1 MKRRRASW
9 PAILAVAVSVVTA
22 CGGAAA
28 PDGSASS
35 STLPAGSAP
44 AGSGPPAAGTVPFT
58 PPVVDL
64 DDDLARSFAR
74 LEDEDQARLRTQAG
88 MPAGAGPGW
97 NAMVEAAD
105 AALDGALRSIAEDFE
120 VDPQIGS
127 RDGRL
132 ASAAGPPPADG
143 TLPTA
148 SAAAMA
154 LIMGALTTGRALG
167 SGGTTEASST
177 STETRTSG
185 DEVATMTAKMTGRV
199 VSTGSRVEAD
209 FTFELSGTVV
219 NNVTGATAQLQGNA
233 TAHFEID
240 GCPDANG
247 SSKGSMS
254 LVSSESVS
262 ASGPD
267 APPPASWTRDLSGA
281 FDIAVDDDAAISG
294 VSLDA
299 SASESVTGG
308 GGDDHELGVRS
319 HWEASAGQGFEGFTP
334 DVDGATGEV
343 THDRD
348 STDADLR
355 SLFRSAA
362 QAISAAA
369 VLLGYDA
376 EKFWRGGKCLELLV
390 DPAGGDVDADSKT
403 DVVAKVRH
411 RFEGD
416 ELDKPVE
423 ATLDG
428 VQGIDPANEEQPA
441 PATITYMA
449 GSEDGDVGNIAF
461 KTVSKRGIA
470 EKTVT
475 FTVKP
480 AAWDVAFTGT
490 DVESF
495 GPVSNDLKATISDL
509 RITAADGVLSG
520 AGKLHLK
527 GTVTSGACSGP
538 LDQVAAATVTGTLVG
553 TGDEAVM
560 RIVIGSVSPPGDVVH
575 MRCKPSGGADIP
587 AEGHVER
594 YGEALGTFDLPAV
607 AGPTAISKTASI
619 GGILKVTIKGTFTVA
634 LVAAPPGG

>member
-1 MKRRRASW
+1 MKRRTASW
-9 PAILAVAVSVVTA
+9 PAILVVVVSLVTA
-22 CGGAAA
+22 CGGAVAPGGSSA
-28 PDGSASS
+28 SSALPDGSAPS
-35 STLPAGSAP
+35 
-44 AGSGPPAAGTVPFT
+44 GSGPVAVGPASFT
-58 PPVVDL
+58 PPVVDVN
-64 DDDLARSFAR
+64 DNLARTLAQ

-88 MPAGAGPGW
+88 LPVAAGPGW
-97 NAMVEAAD
+97 DALVGAAD
-105 AALDGALRSIAEDFE
+105 AALDGALRSLAEDFD

-127 RDGRL
+127 RHGRL
-132 ASAAGPPPADG
+132 ASAAGTPPVDR

-154 LIMGALTTGRALG
+154 LIMGALTTGHALG

-177 STETRTSG
+177 STETRTAG
-185 DEVATMTAKMTGRV
+185 DEVATMTARMTGTV
-199 VSTGSRVEAD
+199 VSTGSRVVAD
-209 FTFELSGTVV
+209 FTFDLSGTVV
-219 NNVTGATAQLQGNA
+219 NDATGVTAQLQGNA

-247 SSKGSMS
+247 SSKGRMS
-254 LVSSESVS
+254 LVSSESVT
-262 ASGPD
+262 ATGPD

-299 SASESVTGG
+299 AASESVTGG
-308 GGDDHELGVRS
+308 GGDDHELGVTS

-334 DVDGATGEV
+334 DADRATGEV

-348 STDADLR
+348 SSDADLR
-355 SLFRSAA
+355 SLFASAG

-369 VLLGYDA
+369 VLLGYEA
-376 EKFWRGGKCLELLV
+376 ERFWRGGKCVELLV
-390 DPAGGDVDADSKT
+390 DPEGGDVDADSVT
-403 DVVAKVRH
+403 DVIAKVRH
-411 RFEGD
+411 KFEGD
-416 ELDKPVE
+416 ELETPVE

-441 PATITYMA
+441 PATVRYTA

-461 KTVSKRGIA
+461 KTVSNRGIA

-480 AAWDVAFTGT
+480 AAWDVTFTGT
-490 DVESF
+490 DVETF
-495 GPVSNDLKATISDL
+495 GPVSNDFKATISDL
-509 RITAADGVLSG
+509 TIMASEGVLSG
-520 AGKLHLK
+520 TGKLRLK
-527 GTVTSGACSGP
+527 GTVTSGSCSGP
-538 LDQVAAATVTGTLVG
+538 LDQVATATVTGTLVG

-575 MRCKPSGGADIP
+575 LRCKPSGGADIG

-594 YGEALGTFDLPAV
+594 YGEALGTFDLPAI
-607 AGPTAISKTASI
+607 AGATAISKTASI

-634 LVAAPPGG
+634 PAAAPGE